1 MGRHPSQKSFT
12 RIVSFR
18 VNDEEFQELERWSS
32 TSGLSLSPMLRRLFT
47 QMKNPFSDDCVVNE
61 KME

>member
-1 MGRHPSQKSFT
+1 MGRRPAQKSFT

-18 VNDEEFQELERWSS
+18 VNNEEFQELERWSS
-32 TSGLSLSPMLRRLFT
+32 ISGLSLSTMLRRLFT
-47 QMKNPFSDDCVVNE
+47 QMKNPFSGDRVVNE